1 MGDPYPLAGGRFV
14 SVARII
20 SGLMVVLLLA
30 AVPAAAQVSQDDL
43 AEARAELEQLRVD
56 TLELAEQYEAAFA
69 RDVALENDIEQLQ
82 ALIAGRRIEI
92 RDLRERVQE
101 RAVEMYIDAAG
112 VGLAT
117 VFTSA
122 SPNEADTRSEYLG
135 DLGKADQAV
144 FKGLAALS
152 VQLEAEKVR
161 LEEAKQEQAE
171 SVAAL
176 EKLAA
181 DLNQRLEAAQ
191 ASYNT
196 LYDEFLE
203 EERARLAEIE
213 RQKRITEA
221 AAKKAA
227 EEAAEAARNATS
239 TTTGATT
246 ATTTTTTTTAPSDDA
261 VSNDGIRTCPVAG
274 HTSFTDTWGAARSGG
289 RWHQGVD
296 MLAARGTPTV
306 AVEAGVIKTMGSSTR
321 GGITVWLRTGA
332 GDEFYYAHL
341 DSWAAGLS
349 VGQSVSLGQKLG
361 EVGTTGNAP
370 ANIPHLHWEYHP
382 GGGGAVNPTL
392 LASAL
397 CG

>member
-1 MGDPYPLAGGRFV
+1 M

-122 SPNEADTRSEYLG
+122 SPNEVDTRSEYLG

-213 RQKRITEA
+213 RQKRIAEA
-221 AAKKAA
+221 AAKK
-227 EEAAEAARNATS
+227 
-239 TTTGATT
+239 
-246 ATTTTTTTTAPSDDA
+246 
-261 VSNDGIRTCPVAG
+261 
-274 HTSFTDTWGAARSGG
+274 G
-289 RWHQGVD
+289 R
-296 MLAARGTPTV
+296 
-306 AVEAGVIKTMGSSTR
+306 
-321 GGITVWLRTGA
+321 
-332 GDEFYYAHL
+332 
-341 DSWAAGLS
+341 
-349 VGQSVSLGQKLG
+349 
-361 EVGTTGNAP
+361 
-370 ANIPHLHWEYHP
+370 
-382 GGGGAVNPTL
+382 
-392 LASAL
+392 
-397 CG
+397 